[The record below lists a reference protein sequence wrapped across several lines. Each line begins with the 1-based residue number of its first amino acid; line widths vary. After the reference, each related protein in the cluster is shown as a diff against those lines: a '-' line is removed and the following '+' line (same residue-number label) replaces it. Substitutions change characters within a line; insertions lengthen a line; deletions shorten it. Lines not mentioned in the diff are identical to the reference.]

1 MANDGTDPERRFFVT
16 AATTVVDGVGIAFGA
31 VPFIASFQP
40 SERTRR
46 AIGAPI
52 EADIGKIEPR
62 QRLIFESR
70 GKLVRVVS
78 RTAESIPNE
87 FEAPP
92 DSL

>member
-31 VPFIASFQP
+31 VPFMASFQP
-40 SERTRR
+40 SERTC

-52 EADIGKIEPR
+52 EADISKIEPG
-62 QRLIFESR
+62 QRLVFESR
-70 GKLVRVVS
+70 GKLMWVVS

-87 FEAPP
+87 FEAPAY
-92 DSL
+92 SL